1 MDVVERH
8 YLEYIQ
14 AQLEVLG
21 SSKYQDHQARLVYQL
36 GFLQA
41 QLARAMARDSLV
53 VDSFKL
59 TVKRNGLTKLR

>member
-21 SSKYQDHQARLVYQL
+21 SSKYQDHQAQLVYQL

-53 VDSFKL
+53 VDCFKL
-59 TVKRNGLTKLR
+59 TVKLNGLTKLR

>member
-14 AQLEVLG
+14 TQTAIMGQARHTDVNAQLL
-21 SSKYQDHQARLVYQL
+21 YQL

-53 VDSFKL
+53 VDCFKS
-59 TVKRNGLTKLR
+59 TIKRNGLTKLR